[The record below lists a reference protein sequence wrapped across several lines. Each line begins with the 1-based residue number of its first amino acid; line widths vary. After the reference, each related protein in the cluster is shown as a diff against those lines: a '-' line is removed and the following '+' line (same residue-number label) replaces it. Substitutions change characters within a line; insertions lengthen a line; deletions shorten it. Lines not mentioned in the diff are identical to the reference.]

1 MSAPRADLHHAS
13 LLSYGFLAARA
24 EKAAK
29 LLEQNEALSGP
40 DIEVLDEA
48 AQFLKKISTGAE
60 YLTTKNF
67 QSQDLMG
74 ALDALSL
81 AMDPIKTVSKLFGDR
96 EISQIFSETAET
108 VSKHLH
114 IATTPLTESER
125 KQLQIFRQ
133 FFDAL
138 YAYVSTVLEREAP
151 VLGPRIRGE
160 GVDTFSR

>member
-1 MSAPRADLHHAS
+1 M
-13 LLSYGFLAARA
+13 SYGFLATRA

-29 LLEQNEALSGP
+29 LLEENETLSGSDIEALN
-40 DIEVLDEA
+40 EA

-67 QSQDLMG
+67 QAQDLLG

-81 AMDPIKTVSKLFGDR
+81 AMDPIKTLATLFGDR

-108 VSKHLH
+108 VSKHLQGRKV
-114 IATTPLTESER
+114 PLTENER
-125 KQLQIFRQ
+125 RQIQIFRQ

-138 YAYVSTVLEREAP
+138 YAYVSSMLEQEAP
-151 VLGPRIRGE
+151 VLGPGVRGE
-160 GVDTFSR
+160 GIEAFSR